1 MSKLNV
7 TLREFRPGDEEALTR
22 IHNQRSVAR
31 DTLQIPFTTEQE
43 RRERFQ
49 MSPTNR
55 WIIAEVDGQVVG
67 MASLTLGTRRRA
79 HAGSL
84 GMGID
89 EAFHGQGIG
98 TMLMSALIDLADNWY
113 NLRRLEL
120 EVYTSNA
127 PAIRLYQR
135 FGFEIEGTL
144 RAYAW
149 RDGAYADV
157 YAMARLHDEPP
168 ITRRTPDGE
177 S

>member
-1 MSKLNV
+1 MSKPIV
-7 TLREFRPGDEEALTR
+7 VLRECRPGDEQALTR
-22 IHNQRSVAR
+22 IHNQRGVAS

-49 MSPTNR
+49 VSPSNR

-67 MASLTLGTRRRA
+67 VASLTLGTRRRA
-79 HAGSL
+79 HTGSL

-98 TMLMSALIDLADNWY
+98 TTMMTALIDLADNWY

-120 EVYTSNA
+120 EVYTTNA

-157 YAMARLHDEPP
+157 YVMARLRDDPP
-168 ITRRTPDGE
+168 ITRAITNTHL
-177 S
+177 